1 MVKWKIEK
9 PSCEVHK
16 QYYILNGHKYS
27 RVTSVLGVIAKHG
40 LAIWY
45 SKVGERKAKEI
56 LETRQIIGT
65 KTHHIFEMNLLGKD
79 FDINEYEQEIKDSFI
94 LFKDFKIN
102 TKLEVHSAEQRLWSE
117 TYGFAGTADYLGMYT
132 TYDDYLVRGHKAK
145 FTDGGLVIIDW
156 KTSRSIY
163 KEAFLQ
169 LSAYTHAFYE
179 LTGIKID
186 GAAIAHFRDGKLK
199 VREKTFD
206 ELMELFEVYKCALKL
221 YKWTHNIE
229 DKNEI
234 NGEK

>member
-27 RVTSVLGVIAKHG
+27 RVTSILGVIAKHG

-45 SKVGERKAKEI
+45 SKVGEKRAKEI
-56 LETRQIIGT
+56 LETRQVIGT

-79 FDINEYEQEIKDSFI
+79 FDINEYEQEIKDSLT

-132 TYDDYLVRGHKAK
+132 TYDDYLVRRHKAK